1 MRFFHRIASVFDR
14 IMPSVF
20 IRARVKPYFQDT
32 LHRVLPFAVTIPN
45 TETIEAL
52 RQARTGSGLNEYA
65 DLVALKAEHG

>member
-32 LHRVLPFAVTIPN
+32 LHRVLPFEVRIPN
-45 TETIEAL
+45 TETLDAL
-52 RQARTGSGLNEYA
+52 RQARSQDGLIEYT
-65 DLVALKAEHG
+65 DLEAFKAEHV